1 MTVFRHKITKI
12 LYLIHYCIPRMI
24 LGRHFEATPYPKPTD
39 YGWLWTCLSGGVSCQ
54 ASEAE
59 ALVAALEGAP

>member
-24 LGRHFEATPYPKPTD
+24 LGRHFEATPYPNPD
-39 YGWLWTCLSGGVSCQ
+39 SNGGIKKHIKI
-54 ASEAE
+54 EDFE
-59 ALVAALEGAP
+59 PIGER